1 MRDSNVF
8 LDILR
13 QHKRRVDIL
22 SLVSIILVI
31 GLLYAA
37 VWIADVLSADD
48 SLKIGMYVGM
58 ASIVIVVCVWQA
70 AAYVAASNEAAIRK
84 WLDQSNL

>member
-1 MRDSNVF
+1 MRDPTVF
-8 LDILR
+8 VEILR

-22 SLVSIILVI
+22 SLASIVLVI
-31 GLLYAA
+31 GLLFAA
-37 VWIADVLSADD
+37 GWIADLLGAEET
-48 SLKIGMYVGM
+48 LKIGMYVGM

-70 AAYVAASNEAAIRK
+70 AAYVAASNEAAIRN